1 MSRTSPIAKFRNLHI
16 RNELRL
22 GDTTL
27 TATAAELNAL
37 ASTGL
42 SAAEAGK
49 ISALAATA
57 YIPVV
62 EMFSFTQTSAA
73 GTYTGSIT
81 VPAGALIL
89 DIPVWSTVLWNAGT
103 SSLMDVGDVT
113 DPDGWYTQS
122 DLQATDLLVGE
133 QINFIQTGGK
143 EGAYLSLTTGK
154 RTAAYSASARTVS
167 GIIVQTGT
175 GTAGRTFMAVV
186 YVLPTATAA
195 TKV

>member
-1 MSRTSPIAKFRNLHI
+1 MSRTSPVARFRNLAMKTI
-16 RNELRL
+16 
-22 GDTTL
+22 TL
-27 TATAAELNAL
+27 DGTLITATAAELNAL

-42 SAAEAGK
+42 SAAEAAK
-49 ISALAATA
+49 IASLAATA
-57 YIPVV
+57 YLPVV
-62 EMFSFTQTSAA
+62 EMLSFTQTSAA
-73 GTYTGSIT
+73 GTYTGTIT

-89 DIPVWSTVLWNAGT
+89 DIKVWSTVLWNAGT

-113 DPDGWYTQS
+113 DPDGWFTQI

-133 QINFIQTGGK
+133 EISFDNTGGK
-143 EGAYLSLTTGK
+143 HGAYLLVSSGK
-154 RTAAYSASARTVS
+154 RSAAYSASARAVS

-175 GTAGRTFMAVV
+175 GTAGRTFMAVE